1 MPRGPAEAWRHGGRR
16 LGGGGCC
23 GRVVGLGRAAA
34 AVVVL
39 MPVERGR
46 GGEEEAQEQAVG
58 LRGGGGGRERERE
71 REDAATQGAPGHVTA
86 ARRRGGAGWACEWR
100 EHGGKGGRAGRA
112 LVRTSVVS
120 AVCSSW
126 MRYAKIS

>member
-100 EHGGKGGRAGRA
+100 EHGGKGGRADRA